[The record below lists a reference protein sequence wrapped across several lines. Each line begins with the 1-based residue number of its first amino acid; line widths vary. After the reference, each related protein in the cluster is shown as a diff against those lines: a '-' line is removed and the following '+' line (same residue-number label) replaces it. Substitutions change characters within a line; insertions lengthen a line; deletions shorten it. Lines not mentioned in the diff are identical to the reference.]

1 MMEEKVMDKTLS
13 EVAEGIAER
22 IREVSGVEVSPQEV
36 CEEMEQ
42 AGGITLGMLMLM
54 SEPLDD

>member
-1 MMEEKVMDKTLS
+1 MMEEKVVDKTLS
-13 EVAEGIAER
+13 EVAEGIAEK